1 MTTRDELLRE
11 IADSLLPPG
20 IDREGG
26 WFTTHDILP
35 KFPKKSYGA
44 VAAMLELNVEQGVLE
59 KSQGLNGGRIVN
71 CYKKR

>member
-26 WFTTHDILP
+26 WFTVKDLMP
-35 KFPKKSYGA
+35 KFPEKSYGA
-44 VAAMLELNVEQGVLE
+44 VAAMLETKAQLGVLE
-59 KSQGLNGGRIVN
+59 KSQGLGGGRIVN